1 MVKAK
6 RKSVRIESDEQ
17 FISSEERLARVMAL
31 SAVKDLSSGEQV
43 SFMRSSGF
51 SVADTARLLMISE
64 NQVSVSMV
72 QIRKV
77 LSKGIN
83 PTYLAIKKNA

>member
-77 LSKGIN
+77 LSKGIK